1 MDAEVF
7 SRSPGGRFCVYT
19 RPWEAKMSHWV
30 SPPIVRDDEVAQTL
44 FAPVDSRWSAA
55 SAQWLGDD
63 VLRLE
68 LCRYPGNHQPP
79 TLTVDI
85 DCRAR
90 CAWLAGKQ
98 VSLEELERALDDLL
112 GEVC

>member
-1 MDAEVF
+1 MDTEVF
-7 SRSPGGRFCVYT
+7 SRSPGGRYCVYT

-30 SPPIVRDDEVAQTL
+30 SPPIVRDDGAAETL
-44 FAPVDSRWSAA
+44 FAPVDSRWSAT

-68 LCRYPGNHQPP
+68 LCRYPGDHQPA

-90 CAWLAGKQ
+90 LAQLAGKQ
-98 VSLEELERALDDLL
+98 VPLEGLERALCSTW
-112 GEVC
+112 GAS